1 MFGNISQILEMKKKA
16 DEMKSKLNS
25 IVVSEFHQGVTID
38 CNGNRQILS
47 IHIAEDLLNNKSNLE
62 TVVCEAVNKALVSAE
77 KASASELSSMVGG
90 LGAMASLFK

>member
-16 DEMKSKLNS
+16 DEMKSKLND
-25 IVVSEFHQGVTID
+25 IVVTETHNGITVD
-38 CNGNRQILS
+38 CNGNRKILS
-47 IHIAEDLLNNKSNLE
+47 IHISEEQMNNKAILESNL
-62 TVVCEAVNKALVSAE
+62 CEAINKAMTSVE